1 PYYRCDEH
9 GIKNFSSDE
18 GVYAPLSQFAAEKG
32 ISYNVDHFYS
42 PEKQMDLLHFQ
53 RNMAEDSYRYLTF
66 VRNNPKLNL
75 TDDQIAIMD
84 YAIERYHQTC
94 EYALSKDIP
103 LDFTEENT
111 PNATYEHLQQHG
123 RHADY
128 NRSFEIFGELY
139 CIVEDAFTCSEFYE
153 TVDISVLAE
162 ETTRYNAEYKAALE
176 KSAEY
181 SRAEFFKPE
190 IPPTPVE
197 E

>member
-1 PYYRCDEH
+1 
-9 GIKNFSSDE
+9 
-18 GVYAPLSQFAAEKG
+18 
-32 ISYNVDHFYS
+32 
-42 PEKQMDLLHFQ
+42 
-53 RNMAEDSYRYLTF
+53 MAEDSYRYLTF